1 MDENRQNQ
9 PIDNGEQAG
18 EEKKHKLLE
27 FREEEKVKKPLLSE
41 KAVKEIREW
50 SVSLAVS
57 IAVVL
62 LIRTFLFTI
71 IRVDGPS
78 MSDTLL
84 DGDKLFVTVADMR
97 ANGPDRFD
105 VIICKY
111 PNRKDQYV
119 KRVIG
124 LPGDTLRVKNGVLY
138 INGEEVE
145 EPFLSEART
154 VRFDKASNN
163 FGPIEIGEGEYFVMG
178 DNRDDSNDSR
188 NVGVITED
196 MVIGKVRH
204 IIWPLNRIGSVP
216 GAEVYAE

>member
-9 PIDNGEQAG
+9 PTQNEEQGG

-41 KAVKEIREW
+41 KAIKEIREW
-50 SVSLAVS
+50 VVSLAVS
-57 IAVVL
+57 IIVVL
-62 LIRTFLFTI
+62 LIRTYLFTI

-97 ANGPDRFD
+97 ANGPERFD

-111 PNRKDQYV
+111 PNRNDQYV

-124 LPGDTLRVKNGVLY
+124 LPGETLRVKNGVLY
-138 INGEEVE
+138 IDGEAIE
-145 EPFLSEART
+145 EPFLSDART
-154 VRFDKASNN
+154 VRFDKGSNN

-196 MVIGKVRH
+196 MVIGKVRQ

>member
-1 MDENRQNQ
+1 
-9 PIDNGEQAG
+9 
-18 EEKKHKLLE
+18 
-27 FREEEKVKKPLLSE
+27 
-41 KAVKEIREW
+41 
-50 SVSLAVS
+50 
-57 IAVVL
+57 
-62 LIRTFLFTI
+62 
-71 IRVDGPS
+71 

-105 VIICKY
+105 VIICKD

-138 INGEEVE
+138 INGEEFE

>member
-50 SVSLAVS
+50 AVSLAVS

-138 INGEEVE
+138 INGEEFE

>member
-50 SVSLAVS
+50 AVSLAVS

-196 MVIGKVRH
+196 MVIGKVRQ